1 MQVREAWGWR
11 SAAVAADC
19 EQTAG
24 SSLAA
29 VKMAVGA
36 VDDCSVVDADAGGGG
51 GGAAAAAGRALLQLF
66 QQADLAVATAVGRE
80 LLDRETEYTREI
92 GSAAAATSFGRGQ

>member
-36 VDDCSVVDADAGGGG
+36 VDDRSVVDADAGGGG
-51 GGAAAAAGRALLQLF
+51 GAAAGQALLQLF
-66 QQADLAVATAVGRE
+66 QQAQSDLAVATAVGHE
-80 LLDRETEYTREI
+80 LPDLETEYAREI